1 MGLFSKFT
9 NLFKKKSGG
18 TDTAESKDS
27 EEGKAQ
33 AEAAGSAAS
42 GSAEGAAAAAAE
54 AKPEAAAASAEEKK
68 PAGNA
73 ESAPEASPKKS
84 SRLIDDSIRESEGA
98 PAEAEPAAEPE
109 KPSAPE
115 AKEEA
120 ETVRGETEEPAPEA
134 VKVEAEEPAAEPA
147 PAEKAEAAPAAEPA
161 PEKPAKARSTAKKAS
176 SAKKKAPAAKKPAG
190 EKTAA
195 SAKGTAKKSS
205 AAKKPAAKKTASKKA
220 AEPRKP
226 EAEAAAP
233 AAEPDE
239 KAESAKAPAK
249 KAAES
254 KSEEKKPAAR
264 KSAAKKAPAPAAEAE
279 PEKKDQA
286 APAEQEPEKA
296 ESVSQTAGTPEAPA
310 AGAEPE
316 PEKAESVS
324 QTAGTPEAPAAGA
337 EPGKKDQGEPAEAE
351 PEKSAKKDEP
361 EEPQS
366 RFGLFRRLVSGLS
379 SSGKSIGYGL
389 SALFRG
395 RKIDEELYTDLEERL
410 VMADISYNTAEKIL
424 ERVKDKAKLKDLR
437 DADALA
443 ELVKSELLEILRPV
457 SSPLI
462 VQDRKPFVILMV
474 GVNGAGK
481 TTTIGKM
488 ASAFKNK
495 GMEVV
500 LAAGDTFRAA
510 AVEQLNVWGVRNDV
524 RVVAQAT
531 GADSASVIFDAY
543 SAAKASGADVLI
555 ADTAGRLQN
564 KENLMR
570 ELAKIVKVLKKHDPD
585 APHEVLLTLDA
596 GIGQNAISQVRQFNG
611 TVPVTGICLT
621 KLDGTAKGGVI
632 FSIADEFRIPV
643 RYIGVG
649 EGISDLREFNAGE
662 FIDALFDGG
671 NK

>member
-1 MGLFSKFT
+1 MGLFSKIT

-220 AEPRKP
+220 SEPRKP

-310 AGAEPE
+310 AGAEPGKKDQGE
-316 PEKAESVS
+316 PAE
-324 QTAGTPEAPAAGA
+324 AAVTI
-337 EPGKKDQGEPAEAE
+337 ENLLRSLEGKKDQGEPAEAE

-437 DADALA
+437 DADALT

>member
-98 PAEAEPAAEPE
+98 PAEAEPAAEPQ

-310 AGAEPE
+310 AGAEP
-316 PEKAESVS
+316 
-324 QTAGTPEAPAAGA
+324 
-337 EPGKKDQGEPAEAE
+337 GKKDQGEPAEAE

-437 DADALA
+437 DADALT

>member
-1 MGLFSKFT
+1 MGLFSKIT

-98 PAEAEPAAEPE
+98 PAEAEPAAEPQ

-310 AGAEPE
+310 AGAEP
-316 PEKAESVS
+316 
-324 QTAGTPEAPAAGA
+324 
-337 EPGKKDQGEPAEAE
+337 GKKDQGEPAEAE

-437 DADALA
+437 DADALT

-488 ASAFKNK
+488 ASAFKKK

-510 AVEQLNVWGVRNDV
+510 AVEQLNVWSVRNDV
-524 RVVAQAT
+524 RVVSQAT
-531 GADSASVIFDAY
+531 GSDAASVIFDAY

-564 KENLMR
+564 KENLMK
-570 ELAKIVKVLKKHDPD
+570 ELAKIVKVIKKHDPD
-585 APHEVLLTLDA
+585 APHEVLITLDA
-596 GIGQNAISQVRQFNG
+596 GIGQNAISQVRQFNS

-632 FSIADEFRIPV
+632 FTIADEFRIPV

>member
-1 MGLFSKFT
+1 MGLFSKIT

-134 VKVEAEEPAAEPA
+134 VKVEAEDPAADPA

-310 AGAEPE
+310 AGAEP
-316 PEKAESVS
+316 
-324 QTAGTPEAPAAGA
+324 
-337 EPGKKDQGEPAEAE
+337 GKKDQGEPAEAE

-437 DADALA
+437 DADALT

>member
-1 MGLFSKFT
+1 MGLFSKIT

-220 AEPRKP
+220 SEPRKP

-286 APAEQEPEKA
+286 APAEQ
-296 ESVSQTAGTPEAPA
+296 
-310 AGAEPE
+310 E

-437 DADALA
+437 DADALT

>member
-9 NLFKKKSGG
+9 NFLWKKSGG

-310 AGAEPE
+310 AGAEP
-316 PEKAESVS
+316 
-324 QTAGTPEAPAAGA
+324 
-337 EPGKKDQGEPAEAE
+337 GKKDQGEPAEAE

-437 DADALA
+437 DADALT

>member
-1 MGLFSKFT
+1 MGLLSKFT

-226 EAEAAAP
+226 EAEAEAAAP

-286 APAEQEPEKA
+286 APAEQ
-296 ESVSQTAGTPEAPA
+296 
-310 AGAEPE
+310 E

-437 DADALA
+437 DADALT

>member
-1 MGLFSKFT
+1 MGFLSRFT
-9 NLFKKKSGG
+9 NLFKKKSGEAE
-18 TDTAESKDS
+18 TAEAKES

-33 AEAAGSAAS
+33 AEAEVAAQANAAESAPVS
-42 GSAEGAAAAAAE
+42 E
-54 AKPEAAAASAEEKK
+54 AKPQAAAAEEKK

-161 PEKPAKARSTAKKAS
+161 PEKPAKARSTAMKAS

-310 AGAEPE
+310 AGAEP
-316 PEKAESVS
+316 
-324 QTAGTPEAPAAGA
+324 
-337 EPGKKDQGEPAEAE
+337 GKKDQGEPAEAE

-437 DADALA
+437 DADALT

>member
-310 AGAEPE
+310 AGAEP
-316 PEKAESVS
+316 
-324 QTAGTPEAPAAGA
+324 
-337 EPGKKDQGEPAEAE
+337 GKKDQGEPAEAE

-437 DADALA
+437 DADALT

-462 VQDRKPFVILMV
+462 VQDRKPFVIIMV

>member
-1 MGLFSKFT
+1 MGLISKIT

-42 GSAEGAAAAAAE
+42 GSADGAAAAAAE

-310 AGAEPE
+310 AGAEP
-316 PEKAESVS
+316 
-324 QTAGTPEAPAAGA
+324 
-337 EPGKKDQGEPAEAE
+337 GKKDQGEPAEAE

-437 DADALA
+437 DADALT

>member
-9 NLFKKKSGG
+9 NFLNLKKKSGG

-316 PEKAESVS
+316 
-324 QTAGTPEAPAAGA
+324 
-337 EPGKKDQGEPAEAE
+337 KKDQGEPAEAE

-437 DADALA
+437 DADALT

>member
-42 GSAEGAAAAAAE
+42 GSAEGAAASAAE

-310 AGAEPE
+310 AGAEP
-316 PEKAESVS
+316 
-324 QTAGTPEAPAAGA
+324 
-337 EPGKKDQGEPAEAE
+337 GKKDQGEPAEAE

-437 DADALA
+437 DADALT

>member
-42 GSAEGAAAAAAE
+42 GSADGAAAAAAE

-310 AGAEPE
+310 AGAEP
-316 PEKAESVS
+316 
-324 QTAGTPEAPAAGA
+324 
-337 EPGKKDQGEPAEAE
+337 GKKDQGEPAEAE

-437 DADALA
+437 DADALT

>member
-1 MGLFSKFT
+1 MGLFSKIT
-9 NLFKKKSGG
+9 NFLWKKSGG

-68 PAGNA
+68 PAEEKA
-73 ESAPEASPKKS
+73 ESAPEPSPKKS
-84 SRLIDDSIRESEGA
+84 SRLIDDSIRESGSTA
-98 PAEAEPAAEPE
+98 
-109 KPSAPE
+109 
-115 AKEEA
+115 AKETVPEEKTSPVA
-120 ETVRGETEEPAPEA
+120 EVKPETETVKVETEEPAPEA

-310 AGAEPE
+310 AGAEP
-316 PEKAESVS
+316 
-324 QTAGTPEAPAAGA
+324 
-337 EPGKKDQGEPAEAE
+337 GKKDQGEPAEAE

-437 DADALA
+437 DADALT

-570 ELAKIVKVLKKHDPD
+570 ELAKIVKVLNKHDPD

>member
-1 MGLFSKFT
+1 MGFLSRFT
-9 NLFKKKSGG
+9 NLFKKKSGEAE
-18 TDTAESKDS
+18 TAEAKES

-33 AEAAGSAAS
+33 AEAEVAAQANAAESAPVS
-42 GSAEGAAAAAAE
+42 E
-54 AKPEAAAASAEEKK
+54 AKPQAAAAEEKK
-68 PAGNA
+68 PAEEKA
-73 ESAPEASPKKS
+73 ESAPEPSPKKS
-84 SRLIDDSIRESEGA
+84 SRLIDDSIRESGSTA
-98 PAEAEPAAEPE
+98 
-109 KPSAPE
+109 
-115 AKEEA
+115 AKETVPEEKTSPVA
-120 ETVRGETEEPAPEA
+120 EVKPETETVKVETEEPAPEA

-316 PEKAESVS
+316 
-324 QTAGTPEAPAAGA
+324 
-337 EPGKKDQGEPAEAE
+337 KKDQGEPAEAE

-437 DADALA
+437 DADALT

-488 ASAFKNK
+488 ASAFKKK

-524 RVVAQAT
+524 RVVSQAT
-531 GADSASVIFDAY
+531 GSDAASVIFDAY

-564 KENLMR
+564 KENLMK
-570 ELAKIVKVLKKHDPD
+570 ELAKIVKVIKKHDPD
-585 APHEVLLTLDA
+585 APHEVLITLDA
-596 GIGQNAISQVRQFNG
+596 GIGQNAISQVRQFNS

-632 FSIADEFRIPV
+632 FTIADEFRIPV

>member
-1 MGLFSKFT
+1 MGFLSWFT
-9 NLFKKKSGG
+9 NLIKKKSGEAE
-18 TDTAESKDS
+18 TAEAKES

-33 AEAAGSAAS
+33 AEAEVAAQANAAESAPVS
-42 GSAEGAAAAAAE
+42 E
-54 AKPEAAAASAEEKK
+54 AKPQAAAAEEKK
-68 PAGNA
+68 PAEEKA
-73 ESAPEASPKKS
+73 ESAPEPSPKKS
-84 SRLIDDSIRESEGA
+84 SRLIDDSIRESGSTA
-98 PAEAEPAAEPE
+98 
-109 KPSAPE
+109 
-115 AKEEA
+115 AKETVPEEKTSPVA
-120 ETVRGETEEPAPEA
+120 EVKPETETVKVETEEPAPEA

-310 AGAEPE
+310 AGAEPGKKDQGE
-316 PEKAESVS
+316 PAE
-324 QTAGTPEAPAAGA
+324 AAVTI
-337 EPGKKDQGEPAEAE
+337 ENLLRSLEGKKDQGEPAEAE

-437 DADALA
+437 DADALT

>member
-1 MGLFSKFT
+1 MGFLSRFT
-9 NLFKKKSGG
+9 NLFKNKSGEAE
-18 TDTAESKDS
+18 TAEAKES

-33 AEAAGSAAS
+33 AEAEVAAQANAAESAPVS
-42 GSAEGAAAAAAE
+42 E
-54 AKPEAAAASAEEKK
+54 AKPQAAAAEEKK
-68 PAGNA
+68 PAEEKA
-73 ESAPEASPKKS
+73 ESAPEPSPKKS
-84 SRLIDDSIRESEGA
+84 SRLIDDSIRESGSTA
-98 PAEAEPAAEPE
+98 
-109 KPSAPE
+109 
-115 AKEEA
+115 AKETVPEEKTSPVA
-120 ETVRGETEEPAPEA
+120 EVKPETETVKVETEEPAPEA

-316 PEKAESVS
+316 
-324 QTAGTPEAPAAGA
+324 
-337 EPGKKDQGEPAEAE
+337 KKDQGEPAEAE

-437 DADALA
+437 DADALT

>member
-1 MGLFSKFT
+1 M
-9 NLFKKKSGG
+9 
-18 TDTAESKDS
+18 
-27 EEGKAQ
+27 
-33 AEAAGSAAS
+33 
-42 GSAEGAAAAAAE
+42 
-54 AKPEAAAASAEEKK
+54 
-68 PAGNA
+68 
-73 ESAPEASPKKS
+73 
-84 SRLIDDSIRESEGA
+84 
-98 PAEAEPAAEPE
+98 
-109 KPSAPE
+109 
-115 AKEEA
+115 KEE
-120 ETVRGETEEPAPEA
+120 P
-134 VKVEAEEPAAEPA
+134 
-147 PAEKAEAAPAAEPA
+147 
-161 PEKPAKARSTAKKAS
+161 
-176 SAKKKAPAAKKPAG
+176 
-190 EKTAA
+190 
-195 SAKGTAKKSS
+195 
-205 AAKKPAAKKTASKKA
+205 
-220 AEPRKP
+220 
-226 EAEAAAP
+226 
-233 AAEPDE
+233 
-239 KAESAKAPAK
+239 AKAPAR
-249 KAAES
+249 KA
-254 KSEEKKPAAR
+254 EEKKPAAR
-264 KSAAKKAPAPAAEAE
+264 KSAKKALPRPPREGSCPPEAEPEKKIRRLPQSRSLRKPNPQSLPRHPESDSVKAPSRAGKKDQGETAEAE
-279 PEKKDQA
+279 PEKK
-286 APAEQEPEKA
+286 
-296 ESVSQTAGTPEAPA
+296 
-310 AGAEPE
+310 
-316 PEKAESVS
+316 
-324 QTAGTPEAPAAGA
+324 
-337 EPGKKDQGEPAEAE
+337 
-351 PEKSAKKDEP
+351 SAKEDDA

-379 SSGKSIGYGL
+379 NSGKSIGYGL

-395 RKIDEELYTDLEERL
+395 RKIDEDLYNDLEERL
-410 VMADISYNTAEKIL
+410 VTADISYNTAEKIL
-424 ERVKDKAKLKDLR
+424 ERVSDKAKLKELR
-437 DADALA
+437 DADALT

-510 AVEQLNVWGVRNDV
+510 AVEQLNVWALRHDV
-524 RVVAQAT
+524 RVAAPAT

>member
-1 MGLFSKFT
+1 MGLFSKIT
-9 NLFKKKSGG
+9 NFLKKKSGG

-120 ETVRGETEEPAPEA
+120 ETVRGETKEPAPEA

-310 AGAEPE
+310 AGAEP
-316 PEKAESVS
+316 
-324 QTAGTPEAPAAGA
+324 
-337 EPGKKDQGEPAEAE
+337 GKKDQGEPAEAE

-437 DADALA
+437 DADALT

>member
-1 MGLFSKFT
+1 MGFLSRFT
-9 NLFKKKSGG
+9 NLFKNKSGEAE
-18 TDTAESKDS
+18 TAEAKES

-33 AEAAGSAAS
+33 AEAEVAAQANAAESAPVS
-42 GSAEGAAAAAAE
+42 E
-54 AKPEAAAASAEEKK
+54 AKPQAAAAEEKK
-68 PAGNA
+68 PAEEKA
-73 ESAPEASPKKS
+73 ESAPEPSPKKS
-84 SRLIDDSIRESEGA
+84 SRLIDDSIRESGSTA
-98 PAEAEPAAEPE
+98 
-109 KPSAPE
+109 
-115 AKEEA
+115 AKETVPEEKTSPVA
-120 ETVRGETEEPAPEA
+120 EVKPETETVKVETEEPAPEA

-310 AGAEPE
+310 AGAEP
-316 PEKAESVS
+316 
-324 QTAGTPEAPAAGA
+324 
-337 EPGKKDQGEPAEAE
+337 GKKDQGEPAEAE

-437 DADALA
+437 DADALT

>member
-1 MGLFSKFT
+1 M
-9 NLFKKKSGG
+9 
-18 TDTAESKDS
+18 E
-27 EEGKAQ
+27 
-33 AEAAGSAAS
+33 
-42 GSAEGAAAAAAE
+42 
-54 AKPEAAAASAEEKK
+54 
-68 PAGNA
+68 
-73 ESAPEASPKKS
+73 
-84 SRLIDDSIRESEGA
+84 
-98 PAEAEPAAEPE
+98 
-109 KPSAPE
+109 
-115 AKEEA
+115 
-120 ETVRGETEEPAPEA
+120 
-134 VKVEAEEPAAEPA
+134 
-147 PAEKAEAAPAAEPA
+147 
-161 PEKPAKARSTAKKAS
+161 
-176 SAKKKAPAAKKPAG
+176 
-190 EKTAA
+190 
-195 SAKGTAKKSS
+195 
-205 AAKKPAAKKTASKKA
+205 
-220 AEPRKP
+220 
-226 EAEAAAP
+226 
-233 AAEPDE
+233 
-239 KAESAKAPAK
+239 
-249 KAAES
+249 
-254 KSEEKKPAAR
+254 
-264 KSAAKKAPAPAAEAE
+264 
-279 PEKKDQA
+279 
-286 APAEQEPEKA
+286 
-296 ESVSQTAGTPEAPA
+296 
-310 AGAEPE
+310 
-316 PEKAESVS
+316 
-324 QTAGTPEAPAAGA
+324 
-337 EPGKKDQGEPAEAE
+337 GKKDQGEPAEAE

-437 DADALA
+437 DADALT

>member
-1 MGLFSKFT
+1 MGFLSRFT
-9 NLFKKKSGG
+9 NLFKKKSGEAE
-18 TDTAESKDS
+18 TAEAKES

-33 AEAAGSAAS
+33 AEAEVAAQANAAESAPVS
-42 GSAEGAAAAAAE
+42 E
-54 AKPEAAAASAEEKK
+54 AKPQAAAAEEKK

-310 AGAEPE
+310 AGAEP
-316 PEKAESVS
+316 
-324 QTAGTPEAPAAGA
+324 
-337 EPGKKDQGEPAEAE
+337 GKKDQGEPAEAE

-437 DADALA
+437 DADALT

-495 GMEVV
+495 GMEVI

>member
-42 GSAEGAAAAAAE
+42 GSADGAAAAAAE

-310 AGAEPE
+310 AGAEP
-316 PEKAESVS
+316 
-324 QTAGTPEAPAAGA
+324 
-337 EPGKKDQGEPAEAE
+337 GKKDQGEPAEAE

-437 DADALA
+437 DADALT

-495 GMEVV
+495 GMEVI

>member
-310 AGAEPE
+310 AGAEP
-316 PEKAESVS
+316 
-324 QTAGTPEAPAAGA
+324 
-337 EPGKKDQGEPAEAE
+337 GKKDQGEPAEAE
-351 PEKSAKKDEP
+351 PEKSAKKEEP

-437 DADALA
+437 DADALT

>member
-316 PEKAESVS
+316 
-324 QTAGTPEAPAAGA
+324 
-337 EPGKKDQGEPAEAE
+337 KKDQGEPAEAE

-437 DADALA
+437 DADALT

>member
-1 MGLFSKFT
+1 MGLFSKIT

-310 AGAEPE
+310 AGAD
-316 PEKAESVS
+316 
-324 QTAGTPEAPAAGA
+324 
-337 EPGKKDQGEPAEAE
+337 PGKKDQGEPAEAE

-437 DADALA
+437 DADALT

>member
-1 MGLFSKFT
+1 MGFLSWFT
-9 NLFKKKSGG
+9 NLIKKKSGEAE
-18 TDTAESKDS
+18 TAEAKES

-33 AEAAGSAAS
+33 AEAEVAAQANAAESAPVS
-42 GSAEGAAAAAAE
+42 E
-54 AKPEAAAASAEEKK
+54 AKPQAAAAEEKK
-68 PAGNA
+68 PAEEKA
-73 ESAPEASPKKS
+73 ESAPEPSPKKS
-84 SRLIDDSIRESEGA
+84 SRLIDDSIRESGSTA
-98 PAEAEPAAEPE
+98 
-109 KPSAPE
+109 
-115 AKEEA
+115 AKETVPEEKTSPVA
-120 ETVRGETEEPAPEA
+120 EVKPETETVKVETEEPAPEA

-310 AGAEPE
+310 AGAEP
-316 PEKAESVS
+316 
-324 QTAGTPEAPAAGA
+324 
-337 EPGKKDQGEPAEAE
+337 GKKDQGEPAEAE

-437 DADALA
+437 DADALT

>member
-54 AKPEAAAASAEEKK
+54 AKPEAAAASAASAEEKK

-310 AGAEPE
+310 AGAEP
-316 PEKAESVS
+316 
-324 QTAGTPEAPAAGA
+324 
-337 EPGKKDQGEPAEAE
+337 GKKDQGEPAEAE

-437 DADALA
+437 DADALT

>member
-1 MGLFSKFT
+1 MASFSKFIK
-9 NLFKKKSGG
+9 NLFKKKSSEAE
-18 TDTAESKDS
+18 TAEAKES

-33 AEAAGSAAS
+33 AEAG
-42 GSAEGAAAAAAE
+42 GAAQANAAE
-54 AKPEAAAASAEEKK
+54 SAPVSEVKPEAAPAEEKK
-68 PAGNA
+68 PAEEKA
-73 ESAPEASPKKS
+73 ESAAPEPAPKKS
-84 SRLIDDSIRESEGA
+84 SRLIDDSIRESESTA
-98 PAEAEPAAEPE
+98 AKETVPEEKSAPAAE
-109 KPSAPE
+109 E
-115 AKEEA
+115 ASGKEPEA
-120 ETVRGETEEPAPEA
+120 ETVKVETEEPAPEA
-134 VKVEAEEPAAEPA
+134 VKVEPESAAEPA
-147 PAEKAEAAPAAEPA
+147 PAEKAEPAPAAEPA
-161 PEKPAKARSTAKKAS
+161 PEKPAKAKGTAKKAS
-176 SAKKKAPAAKKPAG
+176 SAKKKAPAAKKSAG

-205 AAKKPAAKKTASKKA
+205 AAAKKPAAKKTTAKKA

-226 EAEAAAP
+226 EAESAAP
-233 AAEPDE
+233 AAETAE
-239 KAESAKAPAK
+239 KAEPAKAPAK
-249 KAAES
+249 KSAES
-254 KSEEKKPAAR
+254 KAEEKKPAAR
-264 KSAAKKAPAPAAEAE
+264 KSAAKKAPAKASAKAAEKAPAPAAEAE

-310 AGAEPE
+310 AVAEPE
-316 PEKAESVS
+316 
-324 QTAGTPEAPAAGA
+324 
-337 EPGKKDQGEPAEAE
+337 KKDQGESAEAE
-351 PEKSAKKDEP
+351 PEKPAKKDEP

-379 SSGKSIGYGL
+379 NSGKSIGYGL

-424 ERVKDKAKLKDLR
+424 GRVKDKAKLKDLR
-437 DADALA
+437 DADALT

-481 TTTIGKM
+481 TTTIGKV

-500 LAAGDTFRAA
+500 LAACDTFRAA